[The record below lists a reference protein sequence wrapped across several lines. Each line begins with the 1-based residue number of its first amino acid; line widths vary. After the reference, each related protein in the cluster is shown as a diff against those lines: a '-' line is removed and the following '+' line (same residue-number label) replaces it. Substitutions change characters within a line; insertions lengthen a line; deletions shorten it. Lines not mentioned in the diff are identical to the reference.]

1 MTRDGVYRIFATD
14 LAGLESQEPLDYF
27 IRAIEDAPPELSLRR
42 PGRDQEVMPL
52 EEVVLEVDAS
62 DDYGLSE
69 FTLNY
74 SVVGSDEVEVD
85 FLSEANIR
93 SVSGSELIYLE
104 DLEVEPGDFVSYFLT
119 LADNNGLDGP
129 AEVISD
135 IYFLQI
141 IPTDQEFRRNP
152 GMSGGQGAGGGQG
165 GDSSALVSVQKDI
178 IAATWKLRNR
188 QSQVSPEEFGAD
200 AEIIAESQREAT
212 GRARMS
218 IDRLAERLNFS
229 DDTYDSAVENLSL
242 AIEQM
247 NLAAGELDKVQITSA
262 LQPEQLALQYIL
274 KAEANINRTNIS
286 MQQGGGGGGGGS
298 AQQER
303 EDLRELFE
311 MEMGQLENRYETP
324 NSRGEALSRISRK
337 STNWKSSRGV
347 RRV

>member
-1 MTRDGVYRIFATD
+1 MQADTTYYVAFEERGQQSSPQYQINLFDLPQIEQINLAFDYPDYTRLTDTKEEGSGDMIVPNEGTQVALDIQFNKAIATARVEFGESYRDSEGSGSELTAYPDLDLEIDGDIGSASFTVTRDGVYRIFATD

-85 FLSEANIR
+85 FLSEANVR

-141 IPTDQEFRRNP
+141 ILQIRN
-152 GMSGGQGAGGGQG
+152 
-165 GDSSALVSVQKDI
+165 
-178 IAATWKLRNR
+178 
-188 QSQVSPEEFGAD
+188 F
-200 AEIIAESQREAT
+200 AEIP
-212 GRARMS
+212 G
-218 IDRLAERLNFS
+218 
-229 DDTYDSAVENLSL
+229 
-242 AIEQM
+242 
-247 NLAAGELDKVQITSA
+247 
-262 LQPEQLALQYIL
+262 
-274 KAEANINRTNIS
+274 
-286 MQQGGGGGGGGS
+286 
-298 AQQER
+298 
-303 EDLRELFE
+303 
-311 MEMGQLENRYETP
+311 
-324 NSRGEALSRISRK
+324 
-337 STNWKSSRGV
+337 
-347 RRV
+347 

>member
-1 MTRDGVYRIFATD
+1 MIVPEGTQVALDIQFNKAIATARVEFEESYRDSEEVGSELPAYPDLDLEIDGDIGSASFTVTRDGVYRIFATD

-85 FLSEANIR
+85 FLSEANVR

-119 LADNNGLDGP
+119 LADNNGLNGP

-141 IPTDQEFRRNP
+141 VPTDQEFRRNP
-152 GMSGGQGAGGGQG
+152 GMSAGQGAGGGQG

-188 QSQVSPEEFGAD
+188 QSQVSPEELRAD

-212 GRARMS
+212 GRARC
-218 IDRLAERLNFS
+218 RLIVWPS
-229 DDTYDSAVENLSL
+229 D
-242 AIEQM
+242 
-247 NLAAGELDKVQITSA
+247 
-262 LQPEQLALQYIL
+262 
-274 KAEANINRTNIS
+274 
-286 MQQGGGGGGGGS
+286 
-298 AQQER
+298 
-303 EDLRELFE
+303 
-311 MEMGQLENRYETP
+311 
-324 NSRGEALSRISRK
+324 
-337 STNWKSSRGV
+337 
-347 RRV
+347 

>member
-104 DLEVEPGDFVSYFLT
+104 DLQVEPGDFVSYFLT

-141 IPTDQEFRRNP
+141 IPTDQEFREIP
-152 GMSGGQGAGGGQG
+152 G
-165 GDSSALVSVQKDI
+165 
-178 IAATWKLRNR
+178 
-188 QSQVSPEEFGAD
+188 
-200 AEIIAESQREAT
+200 
-212 GRARMS
+212 
-218 IDRLAERLNFS
+218 
-229 DDTYDSAVENLSL
+229 
-242 AIEQM
+242 
-247 NLAAGELDKVQITSA
+247 
-262 LQPEQLALQYIL
+262 
-274 KAEANINRTNIS
+274 
-286 MQQGGGGGGGGS
+286 
-298 AQQER
+298 
-303 EDLRELFE
+303 
-311 MEMGQLENRYETP
+311 
-324 NSRGEALSRISRK
+324 
-337 STNWKSSRGV
+337 
-347 RRV
+347 